1 MDTFTIG
8 GDLEVHRLG
17 FGAMRITGEGI
28 WGPPDDPE
36 EAKRLLRRVPELGID
51 LIDTADSYGPEVSE
65 NLIAEAL
72 HPYPD
77 GLVIATKGGLRR
89 TGPGQ
94 WPRDARPERLK
105 ECCEASLRRLKL
117 DRIDL
122 YQLHSPDPQV
132 PYEDSVGALKELQDE
147 GKIRHV
153 GISNVSLE
161 ELAQA
166 RGIVEVVTVQNR
178 YNLTDRHSEDVL
190 EACEEAGIGFI
201 PWFPLATGRLAE
213 PGGAARQGRQGTR
226 RDPRADRARVAAR
239 ALAGDAADS
248 RDVLGRAPRG
258 ERGGHADRAL
268 AARRWRRLEALL
280 RGKCAGMTPTFAPT
294 SLDHVALWVDDREPL
309 ATFLCDHLGMHVIE
323 ETDTF
328 TLVGIDAKLGKL
340 TLFDADGPRQRGALE
355 RIVLRVADLDSV
367 LAALPFETTAQRR
380 RRGGVRGARRRAA
393 RSGGGARARTSTSTT
408 WCSACSIP
416 RPPPASLPP
425 WASSAATTVASQWAI
440 ATCGWCAAAPRTVT
454 ARS

>member
-8 GDLEVHRLG
+8 GDLEVGRLG

-36 EAKRLLRRVPELGID
+36 EAKRLLRRVVELGVN

-147 GKIRHV
+147 GKIRHIGV
-153 GISNVSLE
+153 SNVSVDELE
-161 ELAQA
+161 RA
-166 RGIVEVVTVQNR
+166 RAIVEVVTVQNR
-178 YNLTDRHSEDVL
+178 FNLEDRDSEDVL
-190 EACEEAGIGFI
+190 EACEGLGIGFI

-213 PGGAARQGRQGTR
+213 PGGAL
-226 RDPRADRARVAAR
+226 DRVAREDDATPAQI
-239 ALAGDAADS
+239 ALAWLLARSPVMLPIPGTS
-248 RDVLGRAPRG
+248 SV
-258 ERGGHADRAL
+258 EHFEENL
-268 AARRWRRLEALL
+268 AAAE
-280 RGKCAGMTPTFAPT
+280 
-294 SLDHVALWVDDREPL
+294 
-309 ATFLCDHLGMHVIE
+309 IE
-323 ETDTF
+323 LSPDE
-328 TLVGIDAKLGKL
+328 VGAIG
-340 TLFDADGPRQRGALE
+340 
-355 RIVLRVADLDSV
+355 
-367 LAALPFETTAQRR
+367 TASE
-380 RRGGVRGARRRAA
+380 G
-393 RSGGGARARTSTSTT
+393 
-408 WCSACSIP
+408 
-416 RPPPASLPP
+416 
-425 WASSAATTVASQWAI
+425 
-440 ATCGWCAAAPRTVT
+440 
-454 ARS
+454 